1 MGRYD
6 NSLVSG
12 YIKKS
17 LICSYAYFITQIHIA
32 RLGVY
37 YSDQAYKDLPQFQY
51 MSHTHS
57 HTLNLSHT
65 GSPELIAP
73 SAPQKTKLE
82 HFPSEVALEHF
93 EMNTNIAYG
102 TTAEI
107 ATTEN
112 IAYTTVKDAIPAT
125 QSVAYEQVPPGT
137 DDCYDY
143 IIHD

>member
-1 MGRYD
+1 M
-6 NSLVSG
+6 
-12 YIKKS
+12 
-17 LICSYAYFITQIHIA
+17 
-32 RLGVY
+32 
-37 YSDQAYKDLPQFQY
+37 
-51 MSHTHS
+51 
-57 HTLNLSHT
+57 
-65 GSPELIAP
+65 
-73 SAPQKTKLE
+73 
-82 HFPSEVALEHF
+82 ALEHF